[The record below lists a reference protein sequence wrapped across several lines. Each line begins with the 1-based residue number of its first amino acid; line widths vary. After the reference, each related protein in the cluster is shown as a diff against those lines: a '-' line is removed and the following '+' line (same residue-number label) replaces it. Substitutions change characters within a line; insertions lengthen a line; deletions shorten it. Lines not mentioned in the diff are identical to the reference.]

1 MIDVARLLPKLLDS
15 NGTNP
20 ELTEVAAKIAWASAA
35 GAGLRRQAVA
45 FRLYRKTLIVSV
57 ADAIWQRQ
65 LQSMSAELLFRVNRL
80 LGREVVNFIEFRVDP
95 VTVSQTRMNASQRGR
110 EPTTQSRPTI
120 PAELIS
126 AAGSIADLDLR
137 RRFLRAA
144 ENCIAR
150 RESRMQAS

>member
-1 MIDVARLLPKLLDS
+1 MVDVALLLPKLLDS
-15 NGTNP
+15 NGTSP
-20 ELTEVAAKIAWASAA
+20 ELTEVAAKLAWASAA

-45 FRLYRKTLIVSV
+45 FRLYRKTLVVSV
-57 ADAIWQRQ
+57 ADAIWQKQ

-80 LGREVVNFIEFRVDP
+80 LGREVVDFIEFRVDP
-95 VTVSQTRMNASQRGR
+95 VTLSQTRMNASQRRR
-110 EPTTQSRPTI
+110 EPNTQLRQPI

-126 AAGSIADLDLR
+126 AAGSITDLDLR

-150 RESRMQAS
+150 RESRTHA